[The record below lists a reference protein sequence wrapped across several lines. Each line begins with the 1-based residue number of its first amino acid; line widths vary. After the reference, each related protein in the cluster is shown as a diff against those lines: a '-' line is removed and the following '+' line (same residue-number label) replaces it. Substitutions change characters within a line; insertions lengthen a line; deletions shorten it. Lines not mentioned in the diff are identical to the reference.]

1 MHSGVT
7 HKPCSQCLMTRVVT
21 EPLKDK
27 TLSLGW
33 GPDLRRRLQ
42 EREER
47 LGRAPQSLQG
57 TSVFGHTP
65 ETMRPVGALGAPT
78 CMGRSSLTVVG
89 GGTLFTRLSSLPEV
103 RAACRA
109 QGQDDFV
116 SHPMPPARADLS
128 EPKPGR
134 GFPQCSSPRE
144 RD

>member
-1 MHSGVT
+1 MHSAVP

-47 LGRAPQSLQG
+47 LGRTPQSLQG
-57 TSVFGHTP
+57 TPVFGHTP
-65 ETMRPVGALGAPT
+65 ERMRPVGALGAPVWA
-78 CMGRSSLTVVG
+78 GAASLW
-89 GGTLFTRLSSLPEV
+89 LEEEPFSRLSSLPEV